1 MWIKNSN
8 DKPDAVLTFLTL
20 TFAAV
25 LLRYVAGGLTFW
37 GFDVPVF
44 ESTPAVVLLGLLLPA
59 YIARRHGIGNKDA
72 ASAVTG

>member
-8 DKPDAVLTFLTL
+8 GRKDAILTFLTL

-37 GFDVPVF
+37 DFAFPVF

-72 ASAVTG
+72 ASAT